1 MLRSLKDI
9 KLINGF
15 IEVKVEFFRQLPI
28 IWKFKNLIWLA
39 ELTRICLPSFLY
51 SIDSTNPVNKWIR
64 FSKEVMLLSS
74 ARKPYT

>member
-28 IWKFKNLIWLA
+28 VWKFKNLIWLA
-39 ELTRICLPSFLY
+39 ELTRICLPSFYIIMIPAIL
-51 SIDSTNPVNKWIR
+51 
-64 FSKEVMLLSS
+64 
-74 ARKPYT
+74 